1 VGAGKGKAVQRR
13 GGSGIVITKE
23 VLQQH
28 PLIAMRYRWTVNQIP
43 RDI

>member
-13 GGSGIVITKE
+13 GGSVDGIVITKE

-28 PLIAMRYRWTVNQIP
+28 PLIAMR
-43 RDI
+43 